1 MLRSRGYGEEK
12 KGGGGWRERERE
24 RRLKE
29 ESRVVRAAGR
39 ALGGEAR

>member
-12 KGGGGWRERERE
+12 KGGGGWRERE